1 MKLLVNLN
9 FLHSIR
15 IILHENKK
23 YLIGNVFFFSILAL
37 LYKPEDLTS
46 PNSPAGKRTD
56 VDHVFLRF
64 GRRR

>member
-1 MKLLVNLN
+1 M
-9 FLHSIR
+9 
-15 IILHENKK
+15 
-23 YLIGNVFFFSILAL
+23 YFSFGSVAL
-37 LYKPEDLTS
+37 LYKPEDLNS